1 MHPNHTGI
9 VTACEGVA
17 VPARG
22 AGCIEERLLYATTCK
37 CCRPREGCGL
47 HPAI

>member
-22 AGCIEERLLYATTCK
+22 AGCIINAICWRIRSRHIWLLS
-37 CCRPREGCGL
+37 P
-47 HPAI
+47 

>member
-22 AGCIEERLLYATTCK
+22 AGCIGIYTGQTVAEVVAL
-37 CCRPREGCGL
+37 PS
-47 HPAI
+47 P